1 MYKIFNKKI
10 DFYKLMLIYINY
22 EFRYKLKLCL
32 LYYRLVESNIALNL
46 VAP

>member
-1 MYKIFNKKI
+1 MYKIWKKKI
-10 DFYKLMLIYINY
+10 DFYKLMSIYINH

-32 LYYRLVESNIALNL
+32 LYYRLVENNIALNL